1 MASSVPQ
8 EPGILDGAPARIGPS
23 VERTERLIEGTAEIR
38 ELVQRRG
45 LDPRGIEVAT
55 DQPVPLR
62 APQRVGED
70 LVGDPVQGVMDVPV
84 APTAIGKLGKL
95 GEHGKSPTAA
105 KDADQAVRL
114 LPAVSHV
121 GPCMSCASVRTA
133 PLFGSSARIGE
144 CSGRC

>member
-1 MASSVPQ
+1 MEWEEGPARSDLLASSIPSK
-8 EPGILDGAPARIGPS
+8 PGSLDGAPARIGPS

-62 APQRVGED
+62 APQSVGED

-84 APTAIGKLGKL
+84 APTAIGKLGEL

-105 KDADQAVRL
+105 KDAD
-114 LPAVSHV
+114 
-121 GPCMSCASVRTA
+121 
-133 PLFGSSARIGE
+133 
-144 CSGRC
+144 